1 MKIVKVE
8 AVPLMA
14 PADRVI
20 AMSQAV
26 IRAFYTTIVRI
37 TTDDGIVGIG
47 ECMVRTAP
55 SATKSVVDDMLAP
68 VIIGKDPLDV
78 EAIFDQLLKRER
90 HRGHSVGLYMEAISG
105 VDTAIWDI
113 IGKYHGLPV
122 GKLLGGYDR
131 KSVKAY
137 GSSVMLTDIGA
148 MAERAAQL
156 VEQGFRSLKIKI
168 GTNRKND
175 VAIIRKMRDTVG
187 DEIELMADA
196 NSYYGGSVSDAAYVG
211 RALEEADYL
220 FFEEPLYP
228 DNLEDYAALADKLD
242 IAIASGESNFTS
254 LNFRTML
261 EKRCVEIVQPDVTRC
276 GGITE
281 SRRVADLARAF
292 GKQYAPHTGLSSSV
306 CVFATLQLVAWA
318 PNFNTYE
325 YGLFGNPLQRITTKP
340 IPPVVNGEVAI
351 PQEPGIGCELDEDCV
366 ERYRQD
372 R

>member
-1 MKIVKVE
+1 MKITKVE
-8 AVPLMA
+8 AIPLMA

-20 AMSQAV
+20 AMSQAT

-37 TTDDGIVGIG
+37 TTDDGITGIG

-55 SATKSVVDDMLAP
+55 SATKSVVDDMLTP

-78 EAIFDQLLKRER
+78 EAIFDQLLKKER
-90 HRGHSVGLYMEAISG
+90 HRGHSTGLYMEAISG

-113 IGKYHGLPV
+113 IGKYHKMPV

-137 GSSVMLTDIGA
+137 GSSVMLTDIEA
-148 MAERAAQL
+148 MADRAHEL
-156 VEQGFRSLKIKI
+156 VEQGFRSMKIKV
-168 GTNRKND
+168 GTDRKND
-175 VAIIRKMRDTVG
+175 AAIIHRMRDVVG

-196 NSYYGGSVSDAAYVG
+196 NSYYGLVGDALYVG
-211 RALEEADYL
+211 RAMEEADYL
-220 FFEEPLYP
+220 FFEEPMYP
-228 DNLEDYAALADKLD
+228 DNLEDYATLAGKLD
-242 IAIASGESNFTS
+242 IAIAAGESNFTS

-281 SRRVADLARAF
+281 SRRIADLARAF
-292 GKQYAPHTGLSSSV
+292 NKQYAPHTGLSSSV

-366 ERYRQD
+366 ERYRLD

>member
-1 MKIVKVE
+1 MKIVRVE
-8 AVPLMA
+8 AIPMMA

-20 AMSQAV
+20 AMSQAT
-26 IRAFYTTIVRI
+26 IRAFFTTIVRI

-68 VIIGKDPLDV
+68 AILGRDPLDV
-78 EAIFDQLLKRER
+78 EAIFDTLLRRER
-90 HRGHSVGLYMEAISG
+90 HRGHSTGLYMEAISG

-131 KSVKAY
+131 REVSAY
-137 GSSVMLTDIGA
+137 GSSVMLDEPEA
-148 MAERAAQL
+148 MIVRAEELAAQ
-156 VEQGFRSLKIKI
+156 GFHAMKIKV
-168 GTNRKND
+168 GTDRRRDAAVVQK
-175 VAIIRKMRDTVG
+175 IRQTLG
-187 DEIELMADA
+187 DGIDLMADA
-196 NSYYGGSVSDAAYVG
+196 NSYYGSVRDAVYVG
-211 RALEEADYL
+211 RALEEAGYL
-220 FFEEPLYP
+220 FFEEPLKP
-228 DNLEDYAALADKLD
+228 DDLEDYETLARKLD
-242 IAIASGESNFTS
+242 IAIAAGESNFTS

-261 EKRCVEIVQPDVTRC
+261 ERRCVEIVQPDVTRC

-281 SRRVADLARAF
+281 SRRIADLARAF
-292 GKQYAPHTGLSSSV
+292 NKQYAPHTGLSSSV

-340 IPPVVNGEVAI
+340 IPPVVDGKVAI
-351 PQEPGIGCELDEDCV
+351 PQDPGIGCELDEDCV
-366 ERYRQD
+366 EKYRMD